1 MDGPDRTREITVEVD
16 ERTAQQLEE
25 IAWSFDVSRQQLLKT
40 CCEQTVKL
48 AD

>member
-1 MDGPDRTREITVEVD
+1 VD
-16 ERTAQQLEE
+16 KRTAQQLKE
-25 IAWSFDVSRQQLLKT
+25 IARSFDVSRQQLLKT